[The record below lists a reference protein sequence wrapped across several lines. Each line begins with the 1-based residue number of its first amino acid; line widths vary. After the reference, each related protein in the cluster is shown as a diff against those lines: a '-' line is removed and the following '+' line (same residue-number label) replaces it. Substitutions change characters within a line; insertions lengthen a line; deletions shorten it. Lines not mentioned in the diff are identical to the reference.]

1 MGANDVT
8 SGLVLLPWRSVL
20 LTWGSALLSLG
31 SSIVLLP
38 SFPSGSLVH
47 VVCVKHDKPRGQSA
61 EFPDGQGLSQL
72 KLASSK
78 STPHM
83 NVSFLLHGVYL

>member
-8 SGLVLLPWRSVL
+8 TGLVLLPW
-20 LTWGSALLSLG
+20 GSLG

-38 SFPSGSLVH
+38 SFLSGPLVH
-47 VVCVKHDKPRGQSA
+47 VVCVKHDKPEGQSS
-61 EFPDGQGLSQL
+61 EFPVGQGLSQL
-72 KLASSK
+72 ELASSK
-78 STPHM
+78 SIPHM

>member
-1 MGANDVT
+1 MGADDVT
-8 SGLVLLPWRSVL
+8 SGLVLLPWGSVL
-20 LTWGSALLSLG
+20 LPLG

-38 SFPSGSLVH
+38 SFPSGPLVH

-61 EFPDGQGLSQL
+61 EFPDGQGLLQL
-72 KLASSK
+72 ELASSK
-78 STPHM
+78 SIPHM